1 MKGKKKKNR
10 EEEKEERKSVDDKW
24 RRVEEMKI
32 RNERKIEKE
41 WR

>member
-24 RRVEEMKI
+24 RRVEEMK
-32 RNERKIEKE
+32 NKK
-41 WR
+41 